1 MNRMEFEYQKNK
13 EYKKKEED
21 YSQLTPKNFS

>member
-13 EYKKKEED
+13 EYKKKKD